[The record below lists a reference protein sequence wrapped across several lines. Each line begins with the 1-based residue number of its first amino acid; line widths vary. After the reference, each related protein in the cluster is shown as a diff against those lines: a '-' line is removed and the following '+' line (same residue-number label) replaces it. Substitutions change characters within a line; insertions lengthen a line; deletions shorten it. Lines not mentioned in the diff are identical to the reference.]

1 MPKPYQHL
9 SQRERDMIAVLRS
22 RGETLRAIARRLDR
36 DPATISRELRRNSP
50 PVHRGY
56 YLPHKAQARA
66 RLRWQGTHTR
76 PRLKSARL
84 VAYVRNRLLAGWSPE
99 LISGRLRHLKLGG
112 RVSHEAIYQWIYLC
126 ARGLIACL
134 ARSHRRRLPR
144 GHSRKHRRSHI
155 PGRVPIAQRP
165 ARVARRRQAGH
176 WEVDT
181 AVSRRGKAA
190 LAIAAER
197 KTRYTRIRRLPRKT
211 ARTLAVALNRTLAQ
225 YPARLRLSLT
235 YDNGSENTE
244 HRRVN
249 AVLGTRSFFCAP
261 FHSWEKGT
269 VENTIGL
276 VRRFFPKGTDF
287 TRLPAR
293 AIKRVERWLNHRP
306 RKCLNYQTPAEVFR
320 RECCT

>member
-1 MPKPYQHL
+1 
-9 SQRERDMIAVLRS
+9 MIAVLRS
-22 RGETLRAIARRLDR
+22 RGEALRAIARRLDR

-66 RLRWQGTHTR
+66 RLRWQGTHSR

-84 VAYVRNRLLAGWSPE
+84 AAYVRDRLLAGWSPE
-99 LISGRLRHLKLGG
+99 LISGRLRHLKLGD
-112 RVSHEAIYQWIYLC
+112 RVSHEAIYQWVYLSN
-126 ARGLIACL
+126 RGLIACL

-155 PGRVPIAQRP
+155 PGRIPIAQRP
-165 ARVARRRQAGH
+165 AHVARRRQAGH

-235 YDNGSENTE
+235 YDNGTENTE

-320 RECCT
+320 RERCT